1 MDYTFLSIMASVL
14 VVIGY
19 LPEFY
24 TIIVYKN
31 KEVGNMYIWIIWTT
45 SSSLSVIYCALIKEY
60 YVMVTNVIILLMN
73 FLTFLLK
80 YYYLHCYKEIQNE
93 VENKDISEIV

>member
-24 TIIVYKN
+24 SIIKN
-31 KEVGNMYIWIIWTT
+31 KSKDVGNIYIWIIWTT
-45 SSSLSVIYCALIKEY
+45 SSSLSVIYCILIEEY
-60 YVMVTNVIILLMN
+60 YVMVTNIIILLMN

-80 YYYLHCYKEIQNE
+80 YYYLHYYKEIENE
-93 VENKDISEIV
+93 DLSQDQKV